1 MRARFGPFTVDT
13 ETRQLLRDSS
23 ELHLSTKAFDL
34 LAALVEHRPKVLD
47 KSDLQ
52 ARLWP
57 DTYVVDSNLN
67 VLVAEIRRALA
78 DDARD
83 PKFIRTVH
91 GVGYAFCGTPAEASD
106 EVKRPTR
113 PIPCWLEI
121 EGRTFRLA
129 DGASVVGRDPDCEV
143 WIDAPSVSRRHAR
156 IAIEADDRRM
166 WLEDL
171 NSKNGTLKGDAPVG
185 ARVELVD
192 GDVVTFGEVDA
203 TVHSWNATAGAETK
217 RITRK
222 RS

>member
-1 MRARFGPFTVDT
+1 VRVRFGPFTVDT
-13 ETRQLLRDSS
+13 ETRQLLRDSA

-34 LAALVEHRPKVLD
+34 LAALVQHRPKVLD

-57 DTYVVDSNLN
+57 DTFVVDSNLN

-78 DDARD
+78 DAARE

-91 GVGYAFCGTPAEASD
+91 GVGYAFCGAVDGTEPP
-106 EVKRPTR
+106 RPTTR

-121 EGRTFRLA
+121 ERRTYRLM
-129 DGASVVGRDPDCEV
+129 DGESTVGRDPDCEV
-143 WIDAPSVSRRHAR
+143 WLDSPSVSRRHAR
-156 IAIEADDRRM
+156 ITVDGDTRRV

-171 NSKNGTLKGDAPVG
+171 KSKNGTLKGDVAVR
-185 ARVELVD
+185 ARAELMD
-192 GDVVTFGEVDA
+192 GDVVTFGSVDA
-203 TVHSWNATAGAETK
+203 TLHSWNAAAAETK

-222 RS
+222 RH

>member
-1 MRARFGPFTVDT
+1 MRVRFGPFTVDT
-13 ETRQLLRDSS
+13 ETRQLLRDSV

-34 LAALVEHRPKVLD
+34 LAALVEHHPKVLD

-57 DTYVVDSNLN
+57 DTFVVDSNLN

-78 DDARD
+78 DAARE

-91 GVGYAFCGTPAEASD
+91 GVGYAFCAAVEGTDPPRPA
-106 EVKRPTR
+106 TR

-121 EGRTFRLA
+121 ERRTYRLM
-129 DGASVVGRDPDCEV
+129 DGESTVGRDPDCEV
-143 WIDAPSVSRRHAR
+143 WLDSPSVSRRHAR
-156 IAIEADDRRM
+156 ITVDAGSRRV

-171 NSKNGTLKGDAPVG
+171 KSKNGTLKGEAAVRTR
-185 ARVELVD
+185 AELMD
-192 GDVVTFGEVDA
+192 GDVVTFGSVDA
-203 TVHSWNATAGAETK
+203 TLHSWNAAAAETK

-222 RS
+222 RD